1 LPPFWAD
8 NNYQLQRHVVQKL
21 CRQTTR
27 IIEDIDLDSLDIG
40 DIDRPTFS
48 DAEGIDLLADA
59 ILVGGQNW
67 IRQKFTTDLVSEPW
81 LNGLLDLIS
90 LLRRHVFSLMSCM
103 FEYSRF
109 PIKFERGR
117 LLSKSFTSS
126 CRRLAVIFET
136 VYNRTVADIFSN
148 P

>member
-1 LPPFWAD
+1 
-8 NNYQLQRHVVQKL
+8 VQKL
-21 CRQTTR
+21 CRQTIR